1 SPARSGTTPSSTTGR
16 PRPSPAPSCDGSGAA
31 SPPPGHCPECP
42 SPASSTSWAEP
53 SGAKI
58 VEHSRPRGVENLQLT
73 GSCNRRVTAVG
84 YRWTMDTHQV
94 SAARLISQGLVGPP
108 PVSPTGTKLS
118 PAGSV
123 VEHLGC
129 VQAQNLPGALASIAL
144 RLGADETAGI
154 AAVRAAIDSGEIV
167 RTWTQRG
174 TIHLTTAKDIGW
186 ILGLTGARTM
196 KSTAKRREHFGITD
210 DMLDSAA
217 QLATTALRQRGA
229 LTREELL
236 DAFAPLG
243 AGDEYGHSRHLITSL
258 ALNNLIVQA
267 PMIAGKDDMKYVL
280 TADWVPLPTE
290 LDAAAGLRE
299 WMRRYVLSHGPV
311 TIEDAARWTGLPK
324 TAIRRAVQDCVDSG
338 EIMSAQ
344 IGEIAC
350 YHASGHRDRLRES
363 GSDAAKTLVVPG
375 FDQIILSY
383 KHRSATL
390 DPDHEKSV
398 VPGGNGMFKN
408 TVISGSR
415 ARGTWKRSPRK
426 TGPRVIVEA
435 FPGQTVDSDAVEA
448 AATDHPAF
456 T

>member
-1 SPARSGTTPSSTTGR
+1 
-16 PRPSPAPSCDGSGAA
+16 
-31 SPPPGHCPECP
+31 
-42 SPASSTSWAEP
+42 
-53 SGAKI
+53 
-58 VEHSRPRGVENLQLT
+58 
-73 GSCNRRVTAVG
+73 
-84 YRWTMDTHQV
+84 
-94 SAARLISQGLVGPP
+94 P
-108 PVSPTGTKLS
+108 PVSPTGTTLS

-129 VQAQNLPGALASIAL
+129 VQAQNLRGALASIAL
-144 RLGADETAGI
+144 RLGTDESAGI

-186 ILGLTGARTM
+186 ILGLTGARTL
-196 KSTAKRREHFGITD
+196 KSTAKRREHFGITV

-217 QLATTALRQRGA
+217 RLATAALRQSGA

-236 DAFAPLG
+236 DAFAPLA

-258 ALNNLIVQA
+258 ALNNLIGQA

-290 LDAAAGLRE
+290 LDAEAGLRE

-311 TIEDAARWTGLPK
+311 TIDDAARWTGLPK

-338 EIMSAQ
+338 QIVSAK
-344 IGEIAC
+344 IGEVDC
-350 YHASGHRDRLRES
+350 FHAPDLDDRLNVW
-363 GSDAAKTLVVPG
+363 GADAAKTLLVPG
-375 FDQIILSY
+375 FDEIILGY
-383 KHRSATL
+383 KDRSATL
-390 DPDHEKSV
+390 DPGHEKSV

-408 TVISGSR
+408 TVISGGR

-426 TGPRVIVEA
+426 TGPRVIVEP

-448 AATDHPAF
+448 AAAAHPAF